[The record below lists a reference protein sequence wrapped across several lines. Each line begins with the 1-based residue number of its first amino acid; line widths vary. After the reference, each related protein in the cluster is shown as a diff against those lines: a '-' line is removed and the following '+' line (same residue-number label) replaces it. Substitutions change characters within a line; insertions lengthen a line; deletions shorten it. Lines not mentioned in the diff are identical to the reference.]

1 MLANTL
7 EALVGRNDT
16 FLSSPLPLTATLNEL
31 ASVVQRAGQLLRMK
45 QGMDGDLDT
54 VDDIMHA
61 GKRYIE
67 YYKAKKESEKRAYM
81 ERALCRFSIS
91 ITPTFIKS
99 VSWFLSCIFFLF
111 KTSRFFF
118 NVYKYFLIS
127 FLSCRWIAKTYKTS

>member
-1 MLANTL
+1 MTSFYHTLLHYHKIYFFHFNRLSKGSDSPQKTIARSELRIEVLPMLANTL

-45 QGMDGDLDT
+45 QGMDGALDT

-67 YYKAKKESEKRAYM
+67 Y
-81 ERALCRFSIS
+81 
-91 ITPTFIKS
+91 
-99 VSWFLSCIFFLF
+99 
-111 KTSRFFF
+111 
-118 NVYKYFLIS
+118 
-127 FLSCRWIAKTYKTS
+127 